1 MCGFVGMVAPPDQ
14 TSVAAEIHTA
24 LMCIQHRGQDSA
36 GIATM
41 DDRGAT
47 FHMRRGLGTASQ
59 ALDRRDLDALAGPI
73 GVGHVRY
80 PTIGRG
86 RLEDAQPFF
95 YRQPGILMAHNGN
108 ITNYAELKDSL
119 AERSIHLLSSCD
131 VEPALCELAD
141 ALMRRRS
148 ARHSLDDTVAALQQ
162 MQGRVRGAYSLAA
175 ALMIDGRPTL
185 VVVRDPRGIRP
196 AVIGRRDDGAWL
208 VASESVAFAV
218 LGFSRI
224 EGPAAGE
231 AVFLRAGE
239 EPIVRRLDEGSDGA
253 PCIFEYIYF
262 ARPDAVMEG
271 RGVYEV
277 RLALGDALAARVSD
291 KGVGADVVIA
301 VPDTARPAATAMA
314 ERLGLPLREGFIKNR
329 YSGRTFIMPD
339 ALTRDAALR
348 LKLNTLPREI
358 KGKRILLVDD
368 SIVRGTTLRRVIGM
382 LRDAEAAAVHLAIH
396 SPPVRH
402 PCFYGIDMST
412 EEELF
417 ARRFGDDLEAL
428 ERAASEE
435 LGADSL
441 TYLPVDALDAVF
453 SGSRCAAC
461 FDGRY
466 PAPLTEGD
474 RAAIAGDRRSS
485 RDEVVATAAPNDGPR
500 SSHGPHG
507 PLGG

>member
-1 MCGFVGMVAPPDQ
+1 MCGFVGMVASSEQ
-14 TSVAAEIHTA
+14 ASVAAEIHTA

-36 GIATM
+36 GVATM
-41 DDRGAT
+41 DADGGT
-47 FHMRRGLGTASQ
+47 FHMRRGLGTAGQ
-59 ALDRRDLDALAGPI
+59 ALGQRDLEALSGPI

-108 ITNYAELKDSL
+108 ITNYAELKRSL
-119 AERSIHLLSSCD
+119 AERSIHLLSECD

-141 ALMRRRS
+141 ALNRRRG
-148 ARHSLDDTVAALQQ
+148 ARHSLDDAVAALSE
-162 MQGRVRGAYSLAA
+162 MKDRIRGAYSLAA

-185 VVVRDPRGIRP
+185 VVVRDPNGIRP
-196 AVIGRRDDGAWL
+196 AVVGRRDDGAWL
-208 VASESVAFAV
+208 VASESVAFDA
-218 LGFSRI
+218 LGFQRV

-239 EPIVRRLDEGSDGA
+239 EPIVRRLEPSAQGA

-277 RLALGDALAARVSD
+277 RLDLGGALASRVSE
-291 KGVGADVVIA
+291 KGVAADVVIA

-314 ERLGLPLREGFIKNR
+314 EQLGLPLREGFIKNR

-358 KGKRILLVDD
+358 RGKRILLVDD
-368 SIVRGTTLRRVIGM
+368 SIVRGTTLRRVIRM
-382 LRDAEAAAVHLAIH
+382 LRDAQAAEVHLAIH

-417 ARRFGDDLEAL
+417 ARRFPEDLSEL
-428 ERAASEE
+428 ERLASAE

-441 TYLPVDALDAVF
+441 TYLPVSAIDEVF
-453 SGSRCAAC
+453 AGSRCAAC

-466 PAPLTEGD
+466 PAPLSDDD
-474 RAAIAGDRRSS
+474 RDAIAGDRRVS
-485 RDEVVATAAPNDGPR
+485 RGGPDQQDGPR
-500 SSHGPHG
+500 SSQGPHG
-507 PLGG
+507 PHAG

>member
-1 MCGFVGMVAPPDQ
+1 
-14 TSVAAEIHTA
+14 
-24 LMCIQHRGQDSA
+24 
-36 GIATM
+36 
-41 DDRGAT
+41 
-47 FHMRRGLGTASQ
+47 
-59 ALDRRDLDALAGPI
+59 
-73 GVGHVRY
+73 
-80 PTIGRG
+80 
-86 RLEDAQPFF
+86 
-95 YRQPGILMAHNGN
+95 
-108 ITNYAELKDSL
+108 
-119 AERSIHLLSSCD
+119 
-131 VEPALCELAD
+131 
-141 ALMRRRS
+141 
-148 ARHSLDDTVAALQQ
+148 
-162 MQGRVRGAYSLAA
+162 
-175 ALMIDGRPTL
+175 MIDGRPTL

-208 VASESVAFAV
+208 VASESVAFDV

>member
-162 MQGRVRGAYSLAA
+162 CRAA
-175 ALMIDGRPTL
+175 C
-185 VVVRDPRGIRP
+185 
-196 AVIGRRDDGAWL
+196 
-208 VASESVAFAV
+208 
-218 LGFSRI
+218 
-224 EGPAAGE
+224 EGPI
-231 AVFLRAGE
+231 L
-239 EPIVRRLDEGSDGA
+239 S
-253 PCIFEYIYF
+253 
-262 ARPDAVMEG
+262 RP
-271 RGVYEV
+271 R
-277 RLALGDALAARVSD
+277 
-291 KGVGADVVIA
+291 
-301 VPDTARPAATAMA
+301 
-314 ERLGLPLREGFIKNR
+314 
-329 YSGRTFIMPD
+329 
-339 ALTRDAALR
+339 
-348 LKLNTLPREI
+348 
-358 KGKRILLVDD
+358 
-368 SIVRGTTLRRVIGM
+368 
-382 LRDAEAAAVHLAIH
+382 
-396 SPPVRH
+396 
-402 PCFYGIDMST
+402 
-412 EEELF
+412 
-417 ARRFGDDLEAL
+417 
-428 ERAASEE
+428 
-435 LGADSL
+435 
-441 TYLPVDALDAVF
+441 
-453 SGSRCAAC
+453 
-461 FDGRY
+461 
-466 PAPLTEGD
+466 
-474 RAAIAGDRRSS
+474 
-485 RDEVVATAAPNDGPR
+485 
-500 SSHGPHG
+500 
-507 PLGG
+507 